1 MINKFLKTIWAALVY
16 AFCIVGMSALVGA
29 GLMYGASKTS
39 HFTALF
45 EGKALVITV
54 VDISEGKQ

>member
-1 MINKFLKTIWAALVY
+1 MYKALRTLLSALVY
-16 AFCIVGMSALVGA
+16 AFCIVGMSALVGT

>member
-1 MINKFLKTIWAALVY
+1 MINKALKTLWTALVY
-16 AFCIVGMSALVGA
+16 AFCIVGMSALVGT

-39 HFTALF
+39 HFTALL

-54 VDISEGKQ
+54 LDLSEEKQ

>member
-1 MINKFLKTIWAALVY
+1 MINKFLKTLWSALVY

-39 HFTALF
+39 HFTALLQ
-45 EGKALVITV
+45 GKALIITV
-54 VDISEGKQ
+54 VDLSEGKQ